1 MNIFD
6 HIKLLKIVKLLLIIP
21 PVGLA
26 LYTPS
31 VISLGLCAVI
41 FITLLFDLIMIDK
54 GKNDY
59 DKLFRSA
66 YYDSLTGIPNRLS
79 ADLFVAGCSS
89 PNSLSV
95 IIADLDGLKAANDT
109 FGHYAGDI
117 LIKSFATLFFQAARP
132 DGFAARNGGDEF
144 LAVFP
149 DDGNGVKARIYCEK
163 LQKAVAAHNVSAVY
177 PVKYSIGY
185 ACSSDGSYDT
195 IQQLISTADERMY
208 EKKKAK
214 KGHPDNA
221 PDSCEGRQ

>member
-6 HIKLLKIVKLLLIIP
+6 HVKLLKIVKLLLAIP
-21 PVGLA
+21 LVALA
-26 LYTPS
+26 LHTPS
-31 VISLGLCAVI
+31 AISLGICAI
-41 FITLLFDLIMIDK
+41 LFIILLFDFIMIDK

-59 DKLFRSA
+59 ADLYHSA
-66 YYDSLTGIPNRLS
+66 YYDSLTGIPNRLN

-89 PNSLSV
+89 PDSLSV

-144 LAVFP
+144 LAIFP
-149 DDGNGVKARIYCEK
+149 DDGNGFKARIYCEK
-163 LQKAVAAHNVSAVY
+163 LRRAVAAHNISAVY
-177 PVKYSIGY
+177 PVSYSIGY
-185 ACSSDGSYDT
+185 ACGSDGSYKT
-195 IQQLISTADERMY
+195 IQQLISTADDRMY

-214 KGHPDNA
+214 KEHTDSA
-221 PDSCEGRQ
+221 PDSCEGRR